1 LSGIYILQ
9 TSDGFRVSFSRR
21 YEDLVSLDE
30 NVEYQID
37 GKLAKLIFG
46 ECYRYRYEEEAL
58 EHAKEISRMHPN
70 MDDGIRFI
78 RYAQDKT
85 FKELTRG

>member
-1 LSGIYILQ
+1 MSGVYILQ
-9 TSDGFRVSFSRR
+9 TLDGYRVCFSRR
-21 YEDLVSLDE
+21 YEELVSLDE
-30 NVEYQID
+30 NIEFQVD

-46 ECYRYRYEEEAL
+46 ECYRYQYEEEAL

-78 RYAQDKT
+78 RYAQNKT

>member
-1 LSGIYILQ
+1 MSGIYILH

-21 YEDLVSLDE
+21 YEELVYLDE
-30 NVEYQID
+30 NVNFKID

-46 ECYRYRYEEEAL
+46 RCYRYDDEELAI
-58 EHAKEISRMHPN
+58 EHAKEISRMHSD